1 MSNLVPIKYDR
12 EPLDK
17 KQETI
22 QVEDDFDFA
31 RDNVYGILAKGQDA
45 IEEMMKIASA
55 SQHPAAYETLTK
67 MLKVQSDLAK
77 SLLKLHEQKKEVKT
91 DSPAPNQQPH
101 QQITTDKVINQN
113 LFVGTTEEMQDMIEK
128 RRQAKNE

>member
-1 MSNLVPIKYDR
+1 MNDLVPIKYDR
-12 EPLDK
+12 EVLNK

-22 QVEDDFDFA
+22 QVEDDFDYA
-31 RDNVYGILAKGQDA
+31 RENVYGIIKKGQDP
-45 IEEMMKIASA
+45 IEEMMAIASA

-67 MLKVQSDLAK
+67 MLKVQSELAK
-77 SLLKLHEQKKEVKT
+77 TLLKLHEQKKEVKT
-91 DSPAPNQQPH
+91 DAPQPQQPH

-128 RRQAKNE
+128 RKQGN

>member
-1 MSNLVPIKYDR
+1 MSNLVPIKYER
-12 EPLDK
+12 EVLDK

-22 QVEDDFDFA
+22 QVEDDFDYA
-31 RDNVYGILAKGQDA
+31 REHVYGIIEKSQKA
-45 IEEMMKIASA
+45 IDEMMKIAEA

-67 MLKVQSDLAK
+67 MMKIHSDMTK

-91 DSPAPNQQPH
+91 DVSQPSQQPH

-128 RRQAKNE
+128 RRQANNE

>member
-1 MSNLVPIKYDR
+1 MNDLVPIKYDR
-12 EPLDK
+12 EVLNK

-22 QVEDDFDFA
+22 QIEDDFDYA
-31 RDNVYGILAKGQDA
+31 REHVYGIIKKGQDS
-45 IEEMMKIASA
+45 IEKMMAIASA

-77 SLLKLHEQKKEVKT
+77 TLLKLHEQKKEVKN
-91 DSPAPNQQPH
+91 DAPAPAPNQPH

-113 LFVGTTEEMQDMIEK
+113 LFVGSTKDV
-128 RRQAKNE
+128 QAMLDKQND